1 MDTDLNTWRSL
12 VTVLSFAGF
21 LAIVAWTYSR
31 RNLNSFDEAAN
42 LPFQDESPELP
53 MNGSG
58 APQASLGGTHE

>member
-1 MDTDLNTWRSL
+1 MDADLNTLRSL

-21 LAIVAWTYSR
+21 LAIVAWAYSR
-31 RNLNSFDEAAN
+31 RNLSSFDEAAN

-53 MNGSG
+53 TRGRR

>member
-21 LAIVAWTYSR
+21 LAIVAWAFSR
-31 RNLNSFDEAAN
+31 RNQHSFDEAAN

-53 MNGSG
+53 MNGTR